1 MQHRKLTF
9 ADICHKNIIYY
20 DKEKEDACRKI
31 CDMLK
36 IDNLPDYDSEHYY
49 ELVDGTFVKKQI
61 DRVNRLYEQENIF
74 KSSLIDKFSANEQN
88 VLFVFQGDVLTGVA
102 HFSDYNQAKVLQ
114 AIQDDV
120 FSFEQRL
127 RQFLFLKG
135 FRNQDILDYF
145 KDRAK
150 HNESSKRYFMGRL
163 HTIENRGE
171 EMNQLGEFQVFS
183 LKDLLE
189 FANDPQSKHVFT
201 TEVIDVN
208 GEKIQEGKL
217 VNELRNMAMHGKNPV
232 ELEEGTSVYSLDS
245 LKSFFES
252 LRTLRR
258 LTYRIEKAI
267 TDNEDYRK
275 SLQMDNQSRL
285 EIIYEKHPK
294 ALYYYFRL

>member
-1 MQHRKLTF
+1 MQHRNLTF
-9 ADICHKNIIYY
+9 ADIAHKNIIYY
-20 DKEKEDACRKI
+20 DKGKEDACKKI
-31 CDMLK
+31 CKMLK

-49 ELVDGTFVKKQI
+49 ELVDGKFVKKEI
-61 DRVNRLYEQENIF
+61 DKVNRLYVEERIF
-74 KSSLIDKFSANEQN
+74 KSELLEKFRNNQYN
-88 VLFVFQGDVLTGVA
+88 VLFVFQGDVLKGVA

-114 AIQDDV
+114 AVQDDV
-120 FSFEQRL
+120 FDFEQRL
-127 RQFLFLKG
+127 RQFLFLNG

-145 KDRAK
+145 EDRAK
-150 HNESSKRYFMGRL
+150 QNESSQRFYSGRL
-163 HTIENRGE
+163 RTIENRKD
-171 EMNQLGEFQVFS
+171 EMDQLGEFQMFS

-189 FANDPQSKHVFT
+189 FANDPQSKRVFP
-201 TEVIDVN
+201 TEVIEVN

-232 ELEEGTSVYSLDS
+232 ELDEVTSVYSLDS
-245 LKSFFES
+245 LKYLFES

-258 LTYRIEKAI
+258 LTYRIEKLI

-275 SLQMDNQSRL
+275 SLQLDNQSKL